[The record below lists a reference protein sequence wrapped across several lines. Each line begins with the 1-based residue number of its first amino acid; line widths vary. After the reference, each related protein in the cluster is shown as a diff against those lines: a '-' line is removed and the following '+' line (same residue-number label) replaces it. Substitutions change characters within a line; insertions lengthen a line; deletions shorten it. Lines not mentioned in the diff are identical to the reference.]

1 MANNRS
7 LHYTFSLRV
16 DSVDTLTP
24 VRPLIGT
31 VAGKSIPGTNLVTQ
45 DVSSLYPCEHNVAR
59 LHVLERVENQRTV
72 GRCGHATRALQQF
85 GRQVRDARDLPGLQI
100 EK

>member
-45 DVSSLYPCEHNVAR
+45 DVSHFILASIMSLACTSSSV
-59 LHVLERVENQRTV
+59 
-72 GRCGHATRALQQF
+72 
-85 GRQVRDARDLPGLQI
+85 
-100 EK
+100 